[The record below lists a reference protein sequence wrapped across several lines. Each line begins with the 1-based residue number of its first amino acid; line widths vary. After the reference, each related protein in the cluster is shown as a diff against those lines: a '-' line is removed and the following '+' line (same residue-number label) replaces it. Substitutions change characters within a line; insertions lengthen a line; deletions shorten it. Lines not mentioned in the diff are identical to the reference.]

1 MQGIMNVIEMVNFY
15 EELLYIVMFFCLFV
29 VFFGSFV
36 VFWGEAGYGEK
47 SAILIL
53 NKVYLLGENLSVVQV
68 CWWVSLVISRWL
80 PFPTWEYRGK
90 LKHGQERTGICE

>member
-1 MQGIMNVIEMVNFY
+1 MQGIMNVIEMVNSY
-15 EELLYIVMFFCLFV
+15 EELLYIVMFFLFW
-29 VFFGSFV
+29 FGWLV
-36 VFWGEAGYGEK
+36 VFWGEAGYGEN

-53 NKVYLLGENLSVVQV
+53 NKVSLLGENLSVVQV

-90 LKHGQERTGICE
+90 VKHGQERTGICE